1 MIVPDVNLLVHTL
14 NRDSPQCARAG
25 DWWRKLLNGD
35 EPVGLAWSTV
45 VGVVRI
51 STNPRI
57 FPSPIALVDVLE
69 NVDEWFA
76 QPVVSSIEPGA
87 QHWSIMRRLLAEAGR
102 GIVDE
107 LGRHEVVVLLFG
119 LQHRGDGNGVGFGAG
134 GDVDFPDEMLGG
146 GDVDV
151 VAEVDLGVVDALGG
165 VRVGGRAQA
174 IAALLGFR

>member
-1 MIVPDVNLLVHTL
+1 VIVPDVNLLVHTL
-14 NRDSPQCARAG
+14 NRDSPQCDRAG

-35 EPVGLAWSTV
+35 EPVGLPWSTV

-102 GIVDE
+102 G
-107 LGRHEVVVLLFG
+107 
-119 LQHRGDGNGVGFGAG
+119 GN
-134 GDVDFPDEMLGG
+134 LTT
-146 GDVDV
+146 
-151 VAEVDLGVVDALGG
+151 DAHL
-165 VRVGGRAQA
+165 
-174 IAALLGFR
+174 AALCIERGATLHSADGDFMRFRGLRYENPLR